1 MVLIKPTMLEITL
14 WDRPD
19 FDFTQYNML
28 FFSARGF
35 ADVQVVRDSF
45 RSFFQRTTSKNL
57 SFLNFRQVVDCFAGY
72 HLKNMIPPDTY
83 RMLSDQA
90 GHSIWTASEN
100 YGDRSTSVG
109 GVTPDLM
116 TKNTTLSDAWWRLM
130 DIVDISSTDN
140 RITATVSDSRPNI
153 AAAPNEVEN
162 VSTNNGITQLP
173 IGLNRNVAQFTSDVN
188 RDDTLSQN
196 DAEPLRISE
205 NSRPETYF
213 NSVSWQ
219 RNLMSYPDIIH
230 SPYPLEG
237 VFAVQDGMRRLEGT
251 DSFTCPEQLEA
262 SLAVRAN
269 DRDVLV
275 ILPTGKGKTSVVLVN
290 VILEQRTTVFIVP
303 LLSIQETVR
312 MKCAEKGIPVMV
324 WNGQTH
330 FNNEKLVIV
339 TVERATSDDFISL
352 LSLLQA
358 QGRLQ
363 RIVVD
368 EVHLVLLWQD
378 FRDK

>member
-1 MVLIKPTMLEITL
+1 
-14 WDRPD
+14 
-19 FDFTQYNML
+19 
-28 FFSARGF
+28 
-35 ADVQVVRDSF
+35 
-45 RSFFQRTTSKNL
+45 
-57 SFLNFRQVVDCFAGY
+57 
-72 HLKNMIPPDTY
+72 
-83 RMLSDQA
+83 
-90 GHSIWTASEN
+90 
-100 YGDRSTSVG
+100 
-109 GVTPDLM
+109 
-116 TKNTTLSDAWWRLM
+116 M